1 MAERPRISV
10 ITVCYNS
17 ADTIAAALRSVREQT
32 WPEIEHIVIDGAS
45 TDGTQDVV
53 AANGERVSLV
63 VSEPDRGIY
72 DAMNKGL
79 ARASGDII
87 CFLNSDDAY
96 ARPDVIAQVAARMT
110 GNGLDALYGDV
121 VFFNRD
127 RPERVTRRYRS
138 GHFAPER
145 LAWGWMPAH
154 PGLFMTAAVYRRT
167 GAFDTSYKL
176 AGDYEFI
183 IRALGRGELKI
194 EHFAEVLVRMQ
205 TGGASTSGWRSK
217 VLLNQEVLRACR
229 SNGIRT
235 NILKILSKYP
245 RKLLELVR
253 TR

>member
-1 MAERPRISV
+1 M

-17 ADTIAAALRSVREQT
+17 AATIAAALRSVRQQT
-32 WPEIEHIVIDGAS
+32 WPEIEHIVIDGSS

-53 AANGERVSLV
+53 AANDERVAMF
-63 VSEPDRGIY
+63 VSEPDHGIY

-79 ARASGDII
+79 GLASGEII

-96 ARPDVIAQVAARMT
+96 AHPEVITEVVSRMT
-110 GNGLDALYGDV
+110 RNGLDALYADV
-121 VFFNRD
+121 VFFNRE
-127 RPERVTRRYRS
+127 RPEQITRRYRS
-138 GHFAPER
+138 GHFSPAR

-205 TGGASTSGWRSK
+205 TGGVSTSGWRSK
-217 VLLNQEVLRACR
+217 LLLNQEVLRACR
-229 SNGIRT
+229 SNGIKT

>member
-10 ITVCYNS
+10 VTVCYNS
-17 ADTIAAALRSVREQT
+17 ADTIGAALRSVREQT

-45 TDGTQDVV
+45 TDGTQDIVT
-53 AANGERVSLV
+53 NNSERISLFL
-63 VSEPDRGIY
+63 SEPDGGIY

-96 ARPDVIAQVAARMT
+96 AHPEVIAEVAARMT

-127 RPERVTRRYRS
+127 RPQRSTRRYRS
-138 GHFAPER
+138 GYFSPER

-154 PGLFMTAAVYRRT
+154 PGLFMTAAVYRRA
-167 GAFDTSYKL
+167 GAFDTSYKV

-183 IRALGRGELKI
+183 IRALGRNDLKL
-194 EHFAEVLVRMQ
+194 EHFPEVLVRMQ

-217 VLLNQEVLRACR
+217 LLLNREVLRACR
-229 SNGIRT
+229 SNGIKT

-245 RKLLELVR
+245 RKILELVR
-253 TR
+253 TS